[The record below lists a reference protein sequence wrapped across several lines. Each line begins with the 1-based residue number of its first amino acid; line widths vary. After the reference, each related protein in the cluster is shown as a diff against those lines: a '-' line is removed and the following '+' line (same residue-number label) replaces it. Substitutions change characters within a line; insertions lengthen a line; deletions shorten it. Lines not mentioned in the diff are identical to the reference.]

1 MDGLFLLL
9 DTLNNS
15 KLFAGLIMVLLNL
28 GGKYIIGEVSE
39 IVDDI
44 FTNVFIKRF
53 IIFCIFWMA
62 TRDIIT
68 SLILTALFIL
78 VMFYLINHKSKFNIL
93 TTHIKNKKNMKLQR
107 TIPPEEVERAKK
119 ILELAHKQSQQVVT
133 EEKKNTSTSTEE
145 VLVDKKYKFYNFRN
159 NIHKLKNIH

>member
-39 IVDDI
+39 IVDDL

-78 VMFYLINHKSKFNIL
+78 VMFYLLNHKSKFNIL
-93 TTHIKNKKNMKLQR
+93 TTYIKNKKNIKLQR
-107 TIPPEEVERAKK
+107 TISPEEIERAKK
-119 ILELAHKQSQQVVT
+119 ILELAHKQSQVVT
-133 EEKKNTSTSTEE
+133 EQKKNTSSEE
-145 VLVDKKYKFYNFRN
+145 IVEKKYKFYNFKN